1 MKKLLTLFFLVSL
14 MTAHAQRKDSH
25 YDYNSNNDTRKNIG
39 YGLTVGGVALT
50 TAAIIEGGS
59 QYGTYVNVAPT
70 SSNGYMTTQYVTP
83 PVYQQTPRNIMFCVG
98 IGFTIT
104 GLITAL
110 AK

>member
-14 MTAHAQRKDSH
+14 MTVSAQRNGSS
-25 YDYNSNNDTRKNIG
+25 YNYNSNNDIRKDIG
-39 YGLTVGGVALT
+39 TGLTLGGVAFT
-50 TAAIIEGGS
+50 AAAIIEGGS

-70 SSNGYMTTQYVTP
+70 SSNSYITSQYVTP
-83 PVYQQTPRNIMFCVG
+83 PAYQQTPRNIMFCVG
-98 IGFTIT
+98 IGLTVT